1 MSSDVSS
8 YDGEQRTKK
17 GDRDRVVTSGRK
29 IKCFRW
35 KCREQCSKKEVQ
47 SNVVKTTKGHVV
59 NEANVAFA
67 IDLEKNGLHK
77 HSGGDQRQMGIM
89 GDSKQKRRKISF

>member
-1 MSSDVSS
+1 M
-8 YDGEQRTKK
+8 
-17 GDRDRVVTSGRK
+17 
-29 IKCFRW
+29 
-35 KCREQCSKKEVQ
+35 
-47 SNVVKTTKGHVV
+47 VKTTKGQVV

-89 GDSKQKRRKISF
+89 GDSK